1 DGGFTGYRDR
11 QASGDLPATLTTKD
25 LCGGKLEGPDAEHGT
40 GVAEIVY
47 KMAPAAQ
54 LFLICVDTEVD
65 LGLAKDYAKSQG
77 IQVVTHSD
85 SWFNSSRGDGSGG
98 PGTPDAIV
106 ADAVASGIL
115 WVNSAGN
122 RANQHWSG
130 TFSDTDGDDVHNFTP
145 DDEGNTITISA
156 GK

>member
-1 DGGFTGYRDR
+1 
-11 QASGDLPATLTTKD
+11 
-25 LCGGKLEGPDAEHGT
+25 
-40 GVAEIVY
+40 
-47 KMAPAAQ
+47 
-54 LFLICVDTEVD
+54 VD

-145 DDEGNTITISA
+145 DQEGNTIPISA
-156 GK
+156 GKEVCAALKWDDWPTSSQDFDLFLLPQGGSQPVAGSTKDQTGTQQPTEGFCYTNSGSTGNFF